1 MKNLKW
7 IALIIILMAAVVT
20 NPTHQKH
27 QDEIN
32 KDFKADHPLIGKVGG
47 GKLLSAL
54 TTYENYYVG
63 SATTIDGQV
72 ASYGFLGVVVV
83 QDLEGL

>member
-7 IALIIILMAAVVT
+7 IVLIVILMAAVVM
-20 NPTHQKH
+20 NPSHQKH

-32 KDFKADHPLIGKVGG
+32 TAFKADHPLIGKIGG

-54 TTYENYYVG
+54 TTYENYYVA
-63 SATTIDGQV
+63 SATKIDGET
-72 ASYGFLGVVVV
+72 ASYGFLGMVVV
-83 QDLEGL
+83 QDLE